1 VRGFSLT
8 ELVVLMAVIGIMTA
22 VAFPYFLSYM
32 RAQETE
38 GAARELVTLLNQ
50 ARQLAI
56 TRNISHS
63 VQVDT
68 TPPGRVRFCSGTTLP
83 CPGGSVWTG
92 PGTDS
97 NGWIALANR
106 ATLAVGPAITFTP
119 LGAATPAGT
128 LQVRNPS
135 GTSSRNVVVSAS
147 GRVRTCV
154 PGTTNC
160 P

>member
-1 VRGFSLT
+1 
-8 ELVVLMAVIGIMTA
+8 MAVIGIMSA

-63 VQVDT
+63 VEVNT
-68 TPPGRVRFCSGTTLP
+68 TPPGRLRFCQGTAVP

-97 NGWIALANR
+97 DGWIALASAAR
-106 ATLAVGPAITFTP
+106 LSVGTTITFTP

-128 LQVRNPS
+128 LQVQNPS

-147 GRVRTCV
+147 GRIRTCV
-154 PGTTNC
+154 PGTAGC